1 MSPLLRTLLQELIP
15 LLWLVWLLYWWLGAG
30 RLKAV
35 ARRESRLQR
44 ASHGVPLVLAAL
56 LLVLPGHAL
65 GALATLF
72 IARSW
77 TGYGI
82 GVALVALGLGYAAQA
97 RRHLGANW
105 SATVT
110 LKQAHSLIRNGPYRH
125 VRHPIYTGLLLAF
138 AGSALALAE
147 WRGLLALLLVTG
159 SLWLKLRREERW
171 LLEHF
176 GDDYAEYRKTSWAL
190 LPGLY

>member
-1 MSPLLRTLLQELIP
+1 MNPLLRTLLQELIP
-15 LLWLVWLLYWWLGAG
+15 LLWLVWLLYWLLGAG

-82 GVALVALGLGYAAQA
+82 GVALVALGLGYAVQA

>member
-15 LLWLVWLLYWWLGAG
+15 LLWLAWLLYWWLGAG

-44 ASHGVPLVLAAL
+44 TSHGVPLVLAVL
-56 LLVLPGHAL
+56 LFVLPGHAL
-65 GALATLF
+65 GALATPF
-72 IARSW
+72 IARSRAS
-77 TGYGI
+77 YGI
-82 GVALVALGLGYAAQA
+82 GVALVALGLGYAVQA

-105 SATVT
+105 SGTVT
-110 LKQAHSLIRNGPYRH
+110 LKQGHSLIRSGPYRH

-138 AGSALALAE
+138 AGSALALAQ

-171 LLEHF
+171 LLQHF

>member
-15 LLWLVWLLYWWLGAG
+15 LLWLVWLLYWLLGAG

-82 GVALVALGLGYAAQA
+82 GVALVALGLGYAVQA

-105 SATVT
+105 SGTVT
-110 LKQAHSLIRNGPYRH
+110 LKQGHSLIRNGPYRH

-147 WRGLLALLLVTG
+147 WRGVLAVLLAAVALII
-159 SLWLKLRREERW
+159 KLRREERW
-171 LLEHF
+171 MLQHF

>member
-1 MSPLLRTLLQELIP
+1 MSPLLRPLLQELIP

-82 GVALVALGLGYAAQA
+82 GVALVALGLGYAVQA

>member
-15 LLWLVWLLYWWLGAG
+15 LLWLVWLLYWLLGAG

-82 GVALVALGLGYAAQA
+82 GVALVALGLGYAVQA

-176 GDDYAEYRKTSWAL
+176 GADYAEYRKTSWAL

>member
-1 MSPLLRTLLQELIP
+1 MSPLLRPLLQELIP

-44 ASHGVPLVLAAL
+44 ASHGVPLALAAL

-65 GALATLF
+65 GALATPF

-82 GVALVALGLGYAAQA
+82 GVALVALGLGYAVQA

-110 LKQAHSLIRNGPYRH
+110 LKQAHSLIRSGPYRR

-176 GDDYAEYRKTSWAL
+176 GADYAEYRKTSWAL

>member
-82 GVALVALGLGYAAQA
+82 GVALVALGLGYAVQA

>member
-15 LLWLVWLLYWWLGAG
+15 LLWLAWLLYWWLGAG

-44 ASHGVPLVLAAL
+44 TSHGVPLVLAVL
-56 LLVLPGHAL
+56 LFVLPGHAL
-65 GALATLF
+65 GALATPF
-72 IARSW
+72 IARSRAS
-77 TGYGI
+77 YGI
-82 GVALVALGLGYAAQA
+82 GVALVALGLGYAVRA

-105 SATVT
+105 SGTVT
-110 LKQAHSLIRNGPYRH
+110 LKQGHSLIRSGPYRH

-138 AGSALALAE
+138 AGSALALAQ

-171 LLEHF
+171 LLQHF

>member
-15 LLWLVWLLYWWLGAG
+15 LLWLAWLLYWWLGAG

-44 ASHGVPLVLAAL
+44 ASHGVPLVLAVL
-56 LLVLPGHAL
+56 LFVLPGHAL
-65 GALATLF
+65 GALATPF
-72 IARSW
+72 IARSRAS
-77 TGYGI
+77 YGI
-82 GVALVALGLGYAAQA
+82 GVALVALGLGYAVRA

-110 LKQAHSLIRNGPYRH
+110 LKQGHSLIRSGPYRH

-138 AGSALALAE
+138 AGSALALAQ

-171 LLEHF
+171 LLQHF

>member
-1 MSPLLRTLLQELIP
+1 MSPLLRPLLQELIP

-44 ASHGVPLVLAAL
+44 ASHGVPLALAAL

-65 GALATLF
+65 GALATPF

-82 GVALVALGLGYAAQA
+82 GVALVALGLGYAVQA

-105 SATVT
+105 SGTVT
-110 LKQAHSLIRNGPYRH
+110 LKQGHSLIRSGPYRH
-125 VRHPIYTGLLLAF
+125 VRHPIYTGILLAF
-138 AGSALALAE
+138 VGSALALAE
-147 WRGLLALLLVTG
+147 WRGVLAVLLAAVALII
-159 SLWLKLRREERW
+159 KLRREERW
-171 LLEHF
+171 MLQRF
-176 GDDYAEYRKTSWAL
+176 GNDYAEYRKASWAL

>member
-15 LLWLVWLLYWWLGAG
+15 LLWLAWLLYWWLGAG

-44 ASHGVPLVLAAL
+44 ASHGVPLVLAVL
-56 LLVLPGHAL
+56 LFVLPGHAL
-65 GALATLF
+65 GALATPF
-72 IARSW
+72 IARSRAS
-77 TGYGI
+77 YGI
-82 GVALVALGLGYAAQA
+82 GVALVALGLGYAVRA

-110 LKQAHSLIRNGPYRH
+110 LKQGHSLIRSGPYRH
-125 VRHPIYTGLLLAF
+125 VRHPIYTGRLLAF
-138 AGSALALAE
+138 AGSALALAQ

-171 LLEHF
+171 LLQHF

>member
-15 LLWLVWLLYWWLGAG
+15 RLWLAWLLYWWLGAG

-44 ASHGVPLVLAAL
+44 TSHGVPLVLAAL

-82 GVALVALGLGYAAQA
+82 GVALVALGLGYAVQA

-138 AGSALALAE
+138 AGSALALAQ

-171 LLEHF
+171 LLQHF

>member
-1 MSPLLRTLLQELIP
+1 MNPLLRTVLQELIP

-35 ARRESRLQR
+35 VRRESRLQR
-44 ASHGVPLVLAAL
+44 TSHGIPLLLAAL
-56 LLVLPGHAL
+56 LFLLPGHVW
-65 GALATLF
+65 GVLATPF

-82 GVALVALGLGYAAQA
+82 GVALVALGLGYAVQA

-105 SATVT
+105 SAAVT
-110 LKQAHSLIRNGPYRH
+110 LKQKHALVQSGPYRH
-125 VRHPIYTGLLLAF
+125 VRHPIYTGMLLAF
-138 AGSALALAE
+138 VGSALALAE
-147 WRGLLALLLVTG
+147 WRGVLAVLVAAGALLV
-159 SLWLKLRREERW
+159 KLRREERW
-171 LLEHF
+171 MLERF
-176 GDDYAEYRKTSWAL
+176 GDDYAKYRKTSWAL

>member
-15 LLWLVWLLYWWLGAG
+15 LLWLVWLLYWLLGAG

-82 GVALVALGLGYAAQA
+82 GVALVALGLGYAVQA

-110 LKQAHSLIRNGPYRH
+110 LKQAHSLIRSGPYRR

>member
-15 LLWLVWLLYWWLGAG
+15 LLWLAWLLYWWLGAG

-44 ASHGVPLVLAAL
+44 ASHGVPLVLAVL
-56 LLVLPGHAL
+56 LFVLPGHAL
-65 GALATLF
+65 GALATPF
-72 IARSW
+72 IARSRAS
-77 TGYGI
+77 YGI
-82 GVALVALGLGYAAQA
+82 GVALVALGLGYAVRA

-105 SATVT
+105 SGTVT
-110 LKQAHSLIRNGPYRH
+110 LKQGHSLIRSGPYRH

-138 AGSALALAE
+138 AGSALALAQ

-171 LLEHF
+171 LLQHF